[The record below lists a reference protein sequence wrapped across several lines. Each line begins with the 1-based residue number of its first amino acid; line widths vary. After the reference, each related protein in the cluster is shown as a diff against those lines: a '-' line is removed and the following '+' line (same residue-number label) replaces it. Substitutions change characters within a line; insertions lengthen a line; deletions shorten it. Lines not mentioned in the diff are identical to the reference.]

1 MNRPPDS
8 AQAEMKPKRPGD
20 CSDAQES
27 NPAGMEE
34 IVKRKTFDDAER
46 QIREVITSNLKGKG
60 WVPLARIEQWLKA
73 DQNAK
78 DALNVIKTKYKQ
90 LKDFAKA
97 SSLVT
102 MKQKQK
108 ELQVKLR
115 EDLQAASA
123 SLTAAEKDE
132 AAGTGRGCKDS
143 NTRPAQ
149 NMVAPARAK
158 VPSHTNITARAIVS
172 KVAMNRNGLLIGFCQ
187 LDFTKPRL
195 AGKDQYFFHGTAADA
210 GFKCG
215 GELGVVECAGLELQK
230 GDQLSLVEITMSHEQ
245 DWKVVRA
252 SLCSVLPDKH
262 RFEDYLRGLAKALDN
277 KSKRDSA
284 MSCLCQLPASTAIWN
299 CVSEVILDLTGL
311 KLIISVLALLARH
324 ARQSGPAVGRT
335 AKRALH
341 IVFSSNISLPPKS
354 LLGRV
359 MGRDKISTDE
369 REVRGFL
376 VKVLCEVEIVQS
388 IPSLSLFCSFML
400 HFEINDFFEHCRSGC
415 LAIGTCIGAFFSSSA
430 NWSAIIQTML

>member
-1 MNRPPDS
+1 MSRPPDS
-8 AQAEMKPKRPGD
+8 AQAEMKLKRPGN
-20 CSDAQES
+20 AQAS

-34 IVKRKTFDDAER
+34 MKRKTFDDAER
-46 QIREVITSNLKGKG
+46 QIRKVITSNLKGKG
-60 WVPLARIEQWLKA
+60 WVPFARIGEWLEA

-78 DALNVIKTKYKQ
+78 DALIVIKTKYKK

-102 MKQKQK
+102 MRQEK
-108 ELQVKLR
+108 EGLQVHLQ
-115 EDLQAASA
+115 EDLHAARA
-123 SLTAAEKDE
+123 LLTAAGRDE
-132 AAGTGRGCKDS
+132 AAGSGRGC
-143 NTRPAQ
+143 NGRITRPAQ
-149 NMVAPARAK
+149 IKVAPTRAK
-158 VPSHTNITARAIVS
+158 VPSHTHVTACAIVS
-172 KVAMNRNGLLIGFCQ
+172 KVALNRRGLLIGFCQ
-187 LDFTKPRL
+187 LDSTKPRL

-230 GDQLSLVEITMSHEQ
+230 GDQLSLVEMTMSHDQ

-311 KLIISVLALLARH
+311 KLVISVLDLLARH

-354 LLGRV
+354 HVKDVRV
-359 MGRDKISTDE
+359 GI
-369 REVRGFL
+369 
-376 VKVLCEVEIVQS
+376 
-388 IPSLSLFCSFML
+388 
-400 HFEINDFFEHCRSGC
+400 
-415 LAIGTCIGAFFSSSA
+415 
-430 NWSAIIQTML
+430 